1 MLGRKSVLTDNWPTK
16 QIRYF
21 FMERSLPK
29 VSSLKLT
36 DASVKI
42 TDPLASYRFN
52 CNFGLKF
59 YNRLS
64 ALRKTLALNR

>member
-1 MLGRKSVLTDNWPTK
+1 
-16 QIRYF
+16 
-21 FMERSLPK
+21 MERSLPK

-64 ALRKTLALNR
+64 VLRKTLALKR

>member
-1 MLGRKSVLTDNWPTK
+1 
-16 QIRYF
+16 
-21 FMERSLPK
+21 MERSLPK

-42 TDPLASYRFN
+42 TDPLASYGFN
-52 CNFGLKF
+52 CNFGFKF

-64 ALRKTLALNR
+64 VLRKTLALNR